1 MASFVAVVG
10 PKNAFKSRSQCRW
23 VVGIEVGRSNC
34 PAIPSP
40 ASSTFVKKKK
50 SGKNEKTTRAYDEQE
65 NMRNEKNEEKARQSL
80 HDGI

>member
-1 MASFVAVVG
+1 M
-10 PKNAFKSRSQCRW
+10 
-23 VVGIEVGRSNC
+23 VGIEVGRSNC

-40 ASSTFVKKKK
+40 ASSTFVKKK

>member
-1 MASFVAVVG
+1 MG
-10 PKNAFKSRSQCRW
+10 GRDRSRS
-23 VVGIEVGRSNC
+23 VKLSSN
-34 PAIPSP
+34 SL
-40 ASSTFVKKKK
+40 ASEFNIRKKK